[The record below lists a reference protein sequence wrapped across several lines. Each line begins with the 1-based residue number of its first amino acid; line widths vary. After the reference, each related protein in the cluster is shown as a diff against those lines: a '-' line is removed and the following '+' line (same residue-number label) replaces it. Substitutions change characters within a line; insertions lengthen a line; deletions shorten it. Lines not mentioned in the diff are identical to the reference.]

1 MCIRR
6 TLLAMIFGL
15 SLNGQLLAE
24 ELELNP
30 DHPTRYVVVKGDTLW
45 DISAK
50 FLRDPWRWPELW
62 NLNPEINNP
71 HLIYPGDAISL
82 IFRDGKPALQ
92 IERGQ
97 QVVKLSPEP
106 ATSSAAQ
113 TVKLSPTAHA
123 TPLTQ
128 AIPTVASDVIRQ
140 FLGRPR
146 VLSKETV
153 DSAGYLAAAE
163 DARLISGTGSK
174 VFARN
179 LAMTGNSNNFAVY
192 HIGQPYF
199 DPSNKRRILG
209 YEALH
214 VADLT
219 LLEPGDPSTLRI
231 SKAYREVLNGDK
243 VLPADLIQPEQNF
256 VPRAPEATIRGEIVS
271 ILDGLWRA
279 GQYQSVVLNKG
290 SKDGLEPGHVLAV
303 YQSGVTVRDKGTG
316 QNSSELTL
324 PDNRAGL
331 VMVYRSF
338 DNVSYALIMN
348 TTRDIRAN
356 DTVTNP

>member
-1 MCIRR
+1 MCIKR
-6 TLLAMIFGL
+6 TLLALIFGL

-24 ELELNP
+24 ELALNP

-82 IFRDGKPALQ
+82 VYIDGKPTLQ
-92 IERGQ
+92 IERGT
-97 QVVKLSPEP
+97 QVVKLSPNDGDSGP
-106 ATSSAAQ
+106 S
-113 TVKLSPTAHA
+113 VKLSPTARA
-123 TPLTQ
+123 TPLAQ
-128 AIPTVASDVIRQ
+128 AIPTVSADVISQ

-146 VLSKETV
+146 VLSQDEI
-153 DSAGYLAAAE
+153 DNAGYLAAAE
-163 DARLISGTGSK
+163 DARLISGTGTK
-174 VFARN
+174 VFARK
-179 LAMTGNSNNFAVY
+179 LPAGDSNNFAVY
-192 HIGQPYF
+192 HIGQTYV
-199 DPSNKRRILG
+199 DPENKNHILG

-214 VADLT
+214 VADLA
-219 LLEPGDPSTLRI
+219 LLERADPSTLRI

-243 VLPADLIQPEQNF
+243 VLPAVPVQPAQNF
-256 VPRAPEATIRGEIVS
+256 VPRAPATAVKGEIIS

-303 YQSGVTVRDKGTG
+303 YQSGLTVRDKGVNG
-316 QNSSELTL
+316 GSELTL

-348 TTRDIRAN
+348 ATRDIRAN
-356 DTVTNP
+356 DSVTNP

>member
-1 MCIRR
+1 MCIKR
-6 TLLAMIFGL
+6 TLLAMIISLG
-15 SLNGQLLAE
+15 LNGQLLAE

-45 DISAK
+45 EISAK

-62 NLNPEINNP
+62 NLNPAINNP

-82 IFRDGKPALQ
+82 VFREGKPTLE

-106 ATSSAAQ
+106 APASATQ

-146 VLSKETV
+146 VLSKEAI
-153 DSAGYLAAAE
+153 DNAGYLAAAE
-163 DARLISGTGSK
+163 EGRLISGSGTK

-179 LAMTGNSNNFAVY
+179 LAATDNNNFAVY

-199 DPSNKRRILG
+199 DPNNKRRVLG

-231 SKAYREVLNGDK
+231 SKAV
-243 VLPADLIQPEQNF
+243 
-256 VPRAPEATIRGEIVS
+256 RGEIVS

-279 GQYQSVVLNKG
+279 GQYQSVVINKG
-290 SKDGLEPGHVLAV
+290 SKDGLEAGHVLAV
-303 YQSGVTVRDKGTG
+303 YQSGLTVRDKDASRRG
-316 QNSSELTL
+316 SSDLTL

-348 TTRDIRAN
+348 AVRDIRAN
-356 DTVTNP
+356 DSVTNP